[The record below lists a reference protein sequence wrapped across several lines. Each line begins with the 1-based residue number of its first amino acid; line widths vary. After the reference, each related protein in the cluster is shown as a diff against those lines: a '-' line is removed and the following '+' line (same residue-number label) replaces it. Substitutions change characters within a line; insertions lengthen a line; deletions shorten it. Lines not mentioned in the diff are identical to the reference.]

1 VPGKGEACIPSASD
15 AAWKQHVVLAYLDEP
30 PFCAP
35 GPDGRPTGCD
45 MEVAFAVL
53 AAIGVGRIETRLVTF
68 ADLLPGVAAGAWTLN
83 TPLFVTSE
91 RSQLVDFSRPVWSLA
106 DGFMVRAGNPKRL
119 TSYEAVAA
127 DGTAV
132 LGVVAD
138 QVQEQSGLKAGIPAD
153 RIRRFA
159 TQQDA
164 VTGLLD
170 GAVDAYASVAMA
182 HRGYRRGSP
191 DPRLSVVDFGA
202 SGTGGEGTR
211 AAYGAY
217 SFAKSSRA
225 LRHAFD
231 AQLGCYLGTAEHRAL
246 MAGYGFTDGDVDR
259 VVRPG

>member
-1 VPGKGEACIPSASD
+1 MPSESGDA

-35 GPDGRPTGCD
+35 GPDGRPVGCD

-53 AAIGVGRIETRLVTF
+53 AAIGVRRVEARLTTF
-68 ADLLPGVAAGAWTLN
+68 ADLLPGVAAGTWTLN
-83 TPLFVTSE
+83 TPLFVTPE
-91 RSQLVDFSRPVWSLA
+91 RSRLVDFSRPVWSLA
-106 DGFMVRAGNPKRL
+106 DGFMVRAGNPRNL
-119 TSYEAVAA
+119 TSYEAVA

-138 QVQEQSGLKAGIPAD
+138 QVQEQSGLRAGIPRD

-170 GAVDAYASVAMA
+170 GEVDAYASVAMA
-182 HRGYRRGSP
+182 HRGYLRGSP
-191 DPRLSVVDFGA
+191 DPRLTVVDFGA
-202 SGTGGEGTR
+202 SDTGGEGTR

-217 SFAKSSRA
+217 SFAKSSGA

-231 AQLGCYLGTAEHRAL
+231 AQLGFYLGSAEHRAL
-246 MAGYGFTDGDVDR
+246 MAAYGFADGDIDR
-259 VVRPG
+259 VVPAG